1 MKTIYPCLVPALLNK
16 DPARSMICGVLSFLK
31 CRSEKR
37 AIFVFMITIIDYKT
51 GNLGSI
57 QNILKRIGE
66 ESVVTSDKKT
76 IATATKIILPGVGAF
91 DTGMRNLSELDLVDI
106 LNKKVI
112 EEKIPVLGICLG
124 MQLLSSG
131 SEEGSLKGLGW
142 INAST
147 VRFKFENSL
156 EYKIPH
162 MGWNF
167 ITQHKKSKLLDN
179 MYSDPRFY
187 FVHSYFFKAK
197 DPEDILTSTT
207 YEKEFTS
214 SVERENILGVQFHP
228 EKSHKFGMKL
238 LKNFVDLY

>member
-1 MKTIYPCLVPALLNK
+1 
-16 DPARSMICGVLSFLK
+16 
-31 CRSEKR
+31 
-37 AIFVFMITIIDYKT
+37 MITIIDYKT

-66 ESVVTSDKKT
+66 ESVVTSDKDE
-76 IATATKIILPGVGAF
+76 IARASKLILPGVGAF
-91 DTGMRNLSELDLVDI
+91 DTGMRNLLELDLVDV
-106 LNKKVI
+106 LNKKVG
-112 EEKIPVLGICLG
+112 EEKTPVLGICLG

-147 VRFKFENSL
+147 VRFKFENSQ

-167 ITQHKKSKLLDN
+167 IKQHKASRLFDN
-179 MYSDPRFY
+179 MYTDPRFY
-187 FVHSYFFKAK
+187 FVHSYFFKAN

-214 SVERENILGVQFHP
+214 SVERGNILGVQFHP